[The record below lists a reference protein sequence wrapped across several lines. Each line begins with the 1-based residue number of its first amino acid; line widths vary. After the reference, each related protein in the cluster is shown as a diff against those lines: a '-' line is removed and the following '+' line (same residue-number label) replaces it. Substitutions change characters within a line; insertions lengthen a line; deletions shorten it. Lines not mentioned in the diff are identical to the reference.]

1 MTETAAAE
9 QQSDRRRRAVTVT
22 GPNRPM
28 VLSTVVK
35 TFADEGLA
43 PTGINHMVVGDQLIF
58 SLEVNESTAGATPGG
73 GTAGGGAAAGGTVQ
87 GALDRLALG
96 PEFTVSVSD
105 AGVSGQRPVD
115 RHRVTVFG
123 DQLSSA
129 GVAAIT
135 GRLAGAGGQLDRIQS
150 LAANNAA
157 YQLDVSGV
165 DPATIR
171 RIVRGLPEMDGI
183 DVAVQPGAPS
193 GRHLIVLDVDQ
204 TFIQNEVIELLAAE
218 AGPEVEARVKEVTA
232 RAMRG
237 ELDFAES
244 LHERVALLEG
254 LDEGVFDRVYDKIKL
269 TPGVAMM
276 VMTAQANGDEIG
288 LISGGF
294 TQITDRLADEYGI
307 NRAYTAANTLEVV
320 DGKLTGRVTGE
331 VIDRAAK
338 ARKLQEFA
346 DRANIPMDRTIAIG
360 DGANDLD
367 MIQAAGVGI
376 AFHAKPIV
384 NAAAPATITPKD
396 MRGVLYVRGVPQDR
410 HARPNPT
417 HPTTAPAAASTT
429 SRPPHRPADR
439 TAHQR

>member
-1 MTETAAAE
+1 M
-9 QQSDRRRRAVTVT
+9 T
-22 GPNRPM
+22 GPNLPM
-28 VLSTVVK
+28 VPSTVVK
-35 TFADEGLA
+35 ALTDAGLTPA
-43 PTGINHMVVGDQLIF
+43 GINHMAVGDRLMF
-58 SLEVNESTAGATPGG
+58 SLQVEEPAA
-73 GTAGGGAAAGGTVQ
+73 GTAQ

-96 PEFTVSVSD
+96 PEFTISVSD
-105 AGVSGQRPVD
+105 AAGTEQRPVE
-115 RHRVTVFG
+115 RHRLTVFG

-135 GRLAGAGGQLDRIQS
+135 GQLAGSGGQFDRIQS

-171 RIVRGLPEMDGI
+171 RIVRGLPELDGV

-204 TFIQNEVIELLAAE
+204 TFIQNEVIELLADE
-218 AGPEVEARVKEVTA
+218 AGTVDRVKEVTA
-232 RAMRG
+232 RAMAG
-237 ELDFAES
+237 ELDFEES

-254 LDEGVFDRVYDKIKL
+254 LDEGAFDRVYDKIAL
-269 TPGVAMM
+269 TPGVPVM
-276 VMTAQANGDEIG
+276 VMTAQEHGDQIG

-294 TQITDRLADEYGI
+294 TQITDRLAAEYGI
-307 NRAYTAANTLEVV
+307 NAAYTAANTLEVV

-338 ARKLQEFA
+338 ARKLREFA
-346 DRANIPMDRTIAIG
+346 ERANIPMDRTIAIG

-367 MIQAAGVGI
+367 MIDAAAVGI

-384 NAAAPATITPKD
+384 RDAAPATITPRD
-396 MRGVLYVRGVPQDR
+396 MTPVLYVRGIPQHN
-410 HARPNPT
+410 HAPT
-417 HPTTAPAAASTT
+417 TPTQTTPAPSSAAATASTTANTTAPAAA
-429 SRPPHRPADR
+429 RPPLRPADR
-439 TAHQR
+439 TTHQR